1 MVYFVC
7 YYVYTASTHVTVVD
21 FEHID
26 SIVTDKKNVCALANM
41 ISLWGSAYLQ
51 DGVTFMKIKVYA
63 MKRCFCTSYSTIILS
78 FLFKYG
84 KRRLKVIYQSCKF
97 S

>member
-26 SIVTDKKNVCALANM
+26 SIVTDKKNEIGRAHV
-41 ISLWGSAYLQ
+41 
-51 DGVTFMKIKVYA
+51 
-63 MKRCFCTSYSTIILS
+63 
-78 FLFKYG
+78 
-84 KRRLKVIYQSCKF
+84 
-97 S
+97 